1 MNIINAEN
9 LTKSYTERKLLDKA
23 SFYLQEGEKVG
34 VIGINGTGKSTLLKI
49 IAGRED
55 PDEGQVTC
63 PNHIV
68 VRYLPQNPVFD
79 PEMTVL
85 ESVLTQCVL
94 NFVGSERSERTDA
107 DAHAHAQEQKWSL
120 ESDAKSMMTRLGITD
135 FTQKTGELSGGQRK
149 RLALVAA
156 LLVPCDVLIL
166 DEPTNHLDSAM
177 ADWLENF
184 LKKWRGALVMITH
197 DRYFLDSVCNR
208 IVEVDKGA
216 IYSYETNYSGYL
228 ERKAEREES
237 AEASERKRQSVLRKE
252 LEWVRRGAKAR
263 TTKQKGRLQR
273 YEELKNQKA
282 PERDSQVEMSSV
294 YSRMGKTTIE
304 LDHITKGYDGRTLL
318 RDFSY
323 IFLKGDRIGFIG
335 ANGSGK
341 TTLMKMIAGR
351 IKPDAGTITVG
362 ATIKIGYY
370 TQEIETGRE
379 AGIAYMDPEE
389 KVIDY
394 IRNTAEYVRTT
405 DGLVSASNMLERFLF
420 PAAQQYSP
428 IGKLSGGER
437 RRLNLLRVLMEA
449 PNVLILDEPTNDL
462 DTQTLAILEDY
473 LDSYEGIV
481 IVVSHDRYFLD
492 RVVRRIFAFEG
503 NGEIRQ
509 YEGGYTDY
517 VNRLAEEGRKP
528 GETAEVQG
536 MTARGVSEA
545 ESAQEAGG
553 VTGTSGQDA
562 AEQADSRNTWK
573 REKKLKFSYKEQR
586 EYETIEDDIANLEA
600 KVEQLDADMAE
611 NATNSVKLGEL
622 LAEKEAAERALEE
635 KMERW
640 EYLEELAAKI
650 AGQE

>member
-1 MNIINAEN
+1 
-9 LTKSYTERKLLDKA
+9 
-23 SFYLQEGEKVG
+23 
-34 VIGINGTGKSTLLKI
+34 
-49 IAGRED
+49 
-55 PDEGQVTC
+55 
-63 PNHIV
+63 
-68 VRYLPQNPVFD
+68 
-79 PEMTVL
+79 
-85 ESVLTQCVL
+85 
-94 NFVGSERSERTDA
+94 
-107 DAHAHAQEQKWSL
+107 
-120 ESDAKSMMTRLGITD
+120 
-135 FTQKTGELSGGQRK
+135 
-149 RLALVAA
+149 
-156 LLVPCDVLIL
+156 
-166 DEPTNHLDSAM
+166 
-177 ADWLENF
+177 
-184 LKKWRGALVMITH
+184 
-197 DRYFLDSVCNR
+197 
-208 IVEVDKGA
+208 
-216 IYSYETNYSGYL
+216 
-228 ERKAEREES
+228 
-237 AEASERKRQSVLRKE
+237 
-252 LEWVRRGAKAR
+252 
-263 TTKQKGRLQR
+263 
-273 YEELKNQKA
+273 
-282 PERDSQVEMSSV
+282 
-294 YSRMGKTTIE
+294 
-304 LDHITKGYDGRTLL
+304 
-318 RDFSY
+318 
-323 IFLKGDRIGFIG
+323 
-335 ANGSGK
+335 
-341 TTLMKMIAGR
+341 
-351 IKPDAGTITVG
+351 
-362 ATIKIGYY
+362 
-370 TQEIETGRE
+370 
-379 AGIAYMDPEE
+379 MDPEE

-437 RRLNLLRVLMEA
+437 RRLNLLRVLMKA

-622 LAEKEAAERALEE
+622 LAEKEAAEQALEE

>member
-1 MNIINAEN
+1 M
-9 LTKSYTERKLLDKA
+9 
-23 SFYLQEGEKVG
+23 SFRYPGRVDWALKNVSMKFKVG
-34 VIGINGTGKSTLLKI
+34 
-49 IAGRED
+49 
-55 PDEGQVTC
+55 
-63 PNHIV
+63 
-68 VRYLPQNPVFD
+68 
-79 PEMTVL
+79 
-85 ESVLTQCVL
+85 
-94 NFVGSERSERTDA
+94 
-107 DAHAHAQEQKWSL
+107 
-120 ESDAKSMMTRLGITD
+120 
-135 FTQKTGELSGGQRK
+135 K
-149 RLALVAA
+149 RLA
-156 LLVPCDVLIL
+156 
-166 DEPTNHLDSAM
+166 
-177 ADWLENF
+177 
-184 LKKWRGALVMITH
+184 
-197 DRYFLDSVCNR
+197 
-208 IVEVDKGA
+208 IVGE
-216 IYSYETNYSGYL
+216 
-228 ERKAEREES
+228 
-237 AEASERKRQSVLRKE
+237 
-252 LEWVRRGAKAR
+252 
-263 TTKQKGRLQR
+263 
-273 YEELKNQKA
+273 
-282 PERDSQVEMSSV
+282 
-294 YSRMGKTTIE
+294 
-304 LDHITKGYDGRTLL
+304 
-318 RDFSY
+318 
-323 IFLKGDRIGFIG
+323 
-335 ANGSGK
+335 NGSGK

-586 EYETIEDDIANLEA
+586 EYETIEDDIAALEEKIETLEA
-600 KVEQLDADMAE
+600 GILKA
-611 NATNSVKLGEL
+611 ATDFVKLNEL
-622 LAEKEAAERALEE
+622 TKEKEETEKLLEE

-640 EYLEELAAKI
+640 EYLEELAARI
-650 AGQE
+650 AEQ

>member
-49 IAGRED
+49 IAGLEE

-63 PNHIV
+63 ANHIV

-85 ESVLTQCVL
+85 DSVLTQCVL
-94 NFVGSERSERTDA
+94 NFVGSGRTERTDA
-107 DAHAHAQEQKWSL
+107 DAHAQEQKWSL
-120 ESDAKSMMTRLGITD
+120 ESDAKSMMMRLGITD

-177 ADWLENF
+177 ADWLENY

-420 PAAQQYSP
+420 SAAQQYSP

-528 GETAEVQG
+528 GEPVEFQEAAGRNASAAEG
-536 MTARGVSEA
+536 
-545 ESAQEAGG
+545 AQETGG
-553 VTGTSGQDA
+553 VTGTSGQNA
-562 AEQADSRNTWK
+562 AEQADSRDTWK

-622 LAEKEAAERALEE
+622 LAEKEAAEQALEE

-650 AGQE
+650 AEQE

>member
-1 MNIINAEN
+1 M
-9 LTKSYTERKLLDKA
+9 
-23 SFYLQEGEKVG
+23 
-34 VIGINGTGKSTLLKI
+34 
-49 IAGRED
+49 
-55 PDEGQVTC
+55 
-63 PNHIV
+63 
-68 VRYLPQNPVFD
+68 
-79 PEMTVL
+79 
-85 ESVLTQCVL
+85 
-94 NFVGSERSERTDA
+94 
-107 DAHAHAQEQKWSL
+107 
-120 ESDAKSMMTRLGITD
+120 
-135 FTQKTGELSGGQRK
+135 
-149 RLALVAA
+149 
-156 LLVPCDVLIL
+156 
-166 DEPTNHLDSAM
+166 
-177 ADWLENF
+177 
-184 LKKWRGALVMITH
+184 
-197 DRYFLDSVCNR
+197 
-208 IVEVDKGA
+208 
-216 IYSYETNYSGYL
+216 
-228 ERKAEREES
+228 
-237 AEASERKRQSVLRKE
+237 
-252 LEWVRRGAKAR
+252 
-263 TTKQKGRLQR
+263 QR

-420 PAAQQYSP
+420 SAAQQYSP

-528 GETAEVQG
+528 GEPVEFQEAAGRNASAAEG
-536 MTARGVSEA
+536 
-545 ESAQEAGG
+545 AQETGG
-553 VTGTSGQDA
+553 VTGTSGQNA
-562 AEQADSRNTWK
+562 AEQADSRDTWK

-622 LAEKEAAERALEE
+622 LAEKEAAEQALEE

-650 AGQE
+650 AEQE